1 MATNQKSVE
10 AAETIL
16 ENLKAEAKK
25 AYDADD
31 AFLMGIMTELIKVAS
46 PIVTKAI
53 AAQHR
58 AERATINR
66 KHKELRAKVR
76 EKSPTPSDDL

>member
-46 PIVTKAI
+46 PIVTRAI

-58 AERATINR
+58 QERATINR
-66 KHKELRAKVR
+66 KHKELRAKIR
-76 EKSPTPSDDL
+76 EQSPNPSDE